1 MMRPNITQEVR
12 SYLSKDPSIQRD
24 LRRGLLN
31 MRALA
36 KHIIRD
42 KGLRAPIDAV
52 ISAIRRASYEKNP
65 QHNEHNVEELF
76 KFSNITTKNSIAC
89 LVLRNQSDIQRYLSE
104 ITKLTDFEK
113 RETLRMIKGKN
124 NLKIVTDMGSLQKIK
139 DIFSGAQQFETKEG
153 LGEIRIVTSDI
164 KADKTK
170 GVAARISNEL
180 LTNDINIS
188 ELIFCVP
195 EIIVYVD
202 QKDLLKAHESIMQLC
217 KGG

>member
-124 NLKIVTDMGSLQKIK
+124 NLKVITDMHCLPKIK
-139 DIFSGAQQFETKEG
+139 DIFPSSTQLETKEK
-153 LGEIRIVTSDI
+153 LGEIRLKISL
-164 KADKTK
+164 KADETK
-170 GVAARISNEL
+170 GVVARITNEMML
-180 LTNDINIS
+180 RDVNIS
-188 ELIFCVP
+188 EMILCVP
-195 EIIVYVD
+195 EVILYVD
-202 QKDLLKAHESIMQLC
+202 EKDLLSAYQGMMSLC
-217 KGG
+217 QGS